1 MRLYK
6 NIFHLSFWIVKIAIV
21 FYFFQWPYRE
31 MDNFWGTSVF
41 VILSHVL
48 FFYGNYSLL
57 FPRFFE
63 RRKYISYGVGLFYL
77 IVLHYILLMWAWS
90 LFKPFDWN
98 AWSAHLDG
106 ATGATFIF
114 LSISTGWKL
123 LESWVDSIVK
133 RVKLDKDLKLAEL
146 EFLKSQIN
154 PHFLFNVLGCIN
166 GLALVNSPDTSKA
179 IRNLKELINSSIK
192 MRTGK
197 KVSLAEELSFLM
209 SFISLHQIR
218 YTVPVK
224 LDFPIDDLDE
234 YEIEPMLILP
244 LIENAFKH
252 GDLTETGEIDI
263 QCKLEKGWF
272 YFTISNQVPEMASE
286 KLEGGIGD
294 ENVRKR
300 LEYAYSNKHEIN
312 TSSENNRYVVH
323 LKMKLKSE

>member
-6 NIFHLSFWIVKIAIV
+6 NIFHLSFWVVKIAIV
-21 FYFFQWPYRE
+21 FYFFQWPYRD

-41 VILSHVL
+41 VLITHVL

-57 FPRFFE
+57 YPKLFE
-63 RRKYISYGVGLFYL
+63 KRKFISYGIGLVYL
-77 IVLHYILLMWAWS
+77 IALHYIALMWAWS

-123 LESWVDSIVK
+123 LESWVDSIVR

-166 GLALVNSPDTSKA
+166 GLALVNSPETSRA

-197 KVSLAEELSFLM
+197 KVRLSEELSFLM
-209 SFISLHQIR
+209 SFIALHQIR
-218 YTVPVK
+218 YTVPVT
-224 LDFPIDDLDE
+224 LDFPVDDIDE

-252 GDLTETGEIDI
+252 GNLTESGEINI
-263 QCKLEKGWF
+263 HCEIVKGWF
-272 YFTISNQVPEMASE
+272 CFSISNAIAEEIEIHQD
-286 KLEGGIGD
+286 GGIGD

-300 LEYAYSNKHEIN
+300 LEYAYPNRHVI
-312 TSSENNRYVVH
+312 SSSIEDKKYIVH
-323 LKMKLKSE
+323 LKMKLKNE